1 MSFALT
7 IIVCSRKELQTKY
20 AEALNA
26 RSKRGCNIIGCFSSH
41 DAELADKWRDEYRI
55 TSVCFDDVDTT
66 RSLSGYLDEKTN
78 TFSFGLP
85 PKCILFDDRHT
96 QTIIDSMKNTTNLL
110 NWIVFCDVGISR
122 SPAIADFIARVLS
135 KASGDWRIHYGF
147 MLEYAYNVHPNGL
160 VVSTLNKYFTE
171 TVEALSNK
179 IEK

>member
-1 MSFALT
+1 MSFAPT
-7 IIVCSRKELQTKY
+7 IIVCSRKEFETKY
-20 AEALNA
+20 IEIRNA
-26 RSKRGCNIIGCFSSH
+26 RSKRGCNVIGCFSSH

-85 PKCILFDDRHT
+85 PKCILFEDKHA
-96 QTIIDSMKNTTNLL
+96 QTIIDVIKNTTNLL
-110 NWIVFCDVGISR
+110 NWVVFCDVGVSR
-122 SPAIADFIARVLS
+122 SPAIADFLARVLS
-135 KASGDWRIHYGF
+135 QAANDWRIHYEF
-147 MLEYAYNVHPNGL
+147 MLKYAYNVHPNGL
-160 VVSTLNKYFTE
+160 VVSILNKYYAE